1 MMQKRWFI
9 RNTPDSELVT
19 ALCDQ
24 LNISLPMGQ
33 LLVQRGIH
41 TYEDAHRFFRPQLDN
56 LHDPFLLPDMKEAVD
71 CLNSTLQ
78 NDEKIL
84 LFGDYDVDGTTAVA
98 LCWSVLSQHTDKL
111 DFYIPD
117 RYTEG
122 YGLSQQ
128 GIDYAVANGFSLLI
142 TLDCGVKSNELIQQA
157 RERGLSVIV
166 CDHHEPGEQLPPCWV
181 LDPKRKD
188 SLYPYHELSGCGVGF
203 KLMHALYLQ
212 NKWDDQLLWQQL
224 DLVAVSIAA
233 DIVPIT
239 GENRTLC
246 FHGLNQLNKQPR
258 PGIEAL
264 LEGAQKTLPLT
275 LTDVVFTIAP
285 RINAAG
291 RIHTGRKAV
300 ALLISGDWDDLRVL
314 AQSIH
319 ENNLERR
326 ELDAEI
332 TTEALSLLAETHG
345 HTSAVTTVVF
355 QPHWHKGVIGIV
367 ASRLQ
372 EHYYRPTIVLTE
384 SNGKLTGSGRSIQGL
399 DLHQALHACSEHLE
413 QFGGHAFAAGM
424 TLLPEQL
431 APFRDA
437 FNRVVAATL
446 APEHLVPQQEIDV
459 EIQFSDLFA
468 PGESIQQIPK
478 FKRIL
483 QQLEPHGPGNM
494 KPVFITKNVFIY
506 DVRLL
511 KDAHLKL
518 EVRQAETPFSLPG
531 IGFNL
536 ADKYELCQEGLP
548 VDLVYTLETNRWQNR
563 ETLQLNIKDIRL
575 S

>member
-1 MMQKRWFI
+1 MQKRWFI
-9 RNTPDSELVT
+9 RNTPDSTLVNKIT
-19 ALCDQ
+19 SS
-24 LNISLPMGQ
+24 LNVSIPMGQ
-33 LLVQRGIH
+33 LLVQRGIK
-41 TYEDAHRFFRPQLDN
+41 TYEEAHQFFRPELKSIHN
-56 LHDPFLLPDMKEAVD
+56 PFLLPDMSEAVSL
-71 CLNSTLQ
+71 LNQ
-78 NDEKIL
+78 HIEEKQKIL

-98 LCWSVLSQHTDKL
+98 LCWTVLKQHTDHV

-117 RYTEG
+117 RYAEG
-122 YGLSQQ
+122 YGLSQK
-128 GIDYAVANGFSLLI
+128 GIDFAVEEGFSLLI
-142 TLDCGVKSNELIQQA
+142 TLDCGVKSNDLIQQA
-157 RERGLSVIV
+157 RERGLHVIV
-166 CDHHEPGEQLPPCWV
+166 CDHHEPGETLPPCLV
-181 LDPKRKD
+181 LNPKRSD
-188 SLYPYHELSGCGVGF
+188 SNYPYRELSGCGVGF
-203 KLMHALYLQ
+203 KLMHALHLENQ
-212 NKWDDQLLWQQL
+212 WDETILWQQL
-224 DLVAVSIAA
+224 DLVAISIGA

-246 FHGLNQLNKQPR
+246 FHGMKELNQNQR
-258 PGIEAL
+258 PAVEAL
-264 LEGAQKTLPLT
+264 LESAKKTLPLS

-300 ALLISGDWDDLRVL
+300 SILISDDWTELRAL

-332 TTEALSLLAETHG
+332 TSEALELLDSETNNQNQ
-345 HTSAVTTVVF
+345 VTTVVF

-367 ASRLQ
+367 ASRLM
-372 EHYYRPTIVLTE
+372 EHHYRPTIVLTE
-384 SNGKLTGSGRSIQGL
+384 SNGKLTGSGRSIRGL
-399 DLHQALHACSEHLE
+399 DLHQALYACSEHLE

-424 TLLPEQL
+424 TLLPEKL
-431 APFRDA
+431 LDFKIR
-437 FNRVVAATL
+437 FNQIVQDMIQ
-446 APEHLVPQQEIDV
+446 PENLVPQQEIDV
-459 EIQFSDLFA
+459 EIDFSDLFE
-468 PGESIQQIPK
+468 PGEPIHQVPK

-483 QQLEPHGPGNM
+483 NQLEPHGPGNM

-518 EVRQAETPFSLPG
+518 EVRQADTPFSIPG
-531 IGFNL
+531 IGFNM
-536 ADKYELCQEGLP
+536 ADKFDLCQEGLP
-548 VDLVYTLETNRWQNR
+548 VDLIYTLETNVWQNK